1 MGIIVDL
8 IIIGIVALSVFLA
21 YRKGF
26 ISLAV
31 KLVAF
36 IIAIGITAILYQPV
50 SNFVINATG
59 IDESIENT
67 ILEKTSEI
75 MIKER
80 DETPEV
86 ANQLIEDAKNN
97 ILPQTAK
104 ELSINIVRI
113 FVMIMLFLVV
123 RIGLNFVT
131 ALANLIAKL
140 PIIKQIN
147 KAGGIVYGLGRGIL
161 IVYIALLLIAFAGKM
176 NSKNTI
182 YENVN
187 QSFVGKTMMENNILT
202 VFFK

>member
-1 MGIIVDL
+1 
-8 IIIGIVALSVFLA
+8 
-21 YRKGF
+21 
-26 ISLAV
+26 
-31 KLVAF
+31 
-36 IIAIGITAILYQPV
+36 
-50 SNFVINATG
+50 
-59 IDESIENT
+59 
-67 ILEKTSEI
+67 